1 VAEALFY
8 FLAAL
13 SVLAAIGVV
22 RARQPI
28 FSVLCLLGSFFCLSG
43 IYLLA
48 GFPFLAAV
56 QLLVYAG
63 AIMVLFLFVI
73 MLLNL
78 GDATEVER
86 NTGLSLSGRRLFV
99 AGTTAALL
107 GLNGLASAEVQTAF
121 DAEELAGM
129 GALDDLDA
137 LARLL
142 FSRYMLPFE
151 ASSLLLLATMVA
163 VIVLAKRQ
171 RVKASAEARPEQA
184 AAAQAELSETGPAR

>member
-8 FLAAL
+8 VLGAL
-13 SVLAAIGVV
+13 CVLFAVGVV
-22 RARQPI
+22 RARMPL
-28 FSVLCLLGSFFCLSG
+28 FSVLSLLGSFFCLSG

-48 GFPFLAAV
+48 GFPFLAAT

-78 GDATEVER
+78 GDAAEQDKHA
-86 NTGLSLSGRRLFV
+86 GLSLSGRRLFV
-99 AGTTAALL
+99 GSASAALL
-107 GLNGLASAEVQTAF
+107 ALVGLAAADASGQFSAASLPT
-121 DAEELAGM
+121 GR
-129 GALDDLDA
+129 ALDDLNE

-142 FSRYMLPFE
+142 FSHYMLPFE
-151 ASSLLLLATMVA
+151 ASSLLLLVTMVA

-171 RVKASAEARPEQA
+171 RERTRAGAARAGERSPEELAASGAPR
-184 AAAQAELSETGPAR
+184 